1 MKRFTLFLLVLLLAA
16 CSNKNEETK
25 PNDLNDNSETG
36 QFNVLWKHKLD
47 GADDAYGY
55 KLVPAEN
62 NGNLYVASQ
71 AGEVVSF
78 AALTGAVNWKVN
90 LDSEI
95 SAGPGIGDTI
105 LVLGGPEGKVIAL
118 DVDTGTVLWETNV
131 TSEVLSPPV
140 IDRNKVVVRTQDGRV
155 YGFSIQTGEREWI
168 FDTNIPNLTIRG
180 NSRPIAK
187 GGRVYIGFDN
197 GKVAA
202 LNIMDGTV
210 LWQQNVINSQGKTEI
225 DRIADIDGDIA
236 AVATD
241 LYLASAA
248 DKTMSVATESGRV
261 LWSQNIGSVT
271 GVTVSRRSLYLSDN
285 QSIVHELNRM
295 DGSRGWSQDQLLNR
309 NVTRPSYYLGDLLV
323 GDFEGYL
330 HVIDGVNGE
339 ILNRFR
345 TGGNRLYDA
354 PVVVGDVFYTYNYD
368 GQIMAVR
375 YSKN

>member
-1 MKRFTLFLLVLLLAA
+1 MKRFTLLLLVLLLAA
-16 CSNKNEETK
+16 CGNKNEETK
-25 PNDLNDNSETG
+25 PNELNKISETG
-36 QFNVLWKHKLD
+36 QFNVLWKYRLE

-62 NGNLYVASQ
+62 NGRLYVASQ

-78 AALTGAVNWKVN
+78 DAKTGAVNWKVN
-90 LDSEI
+90 LESEI
-95 SAGPGIGDTI
+95 SAGPGIGDTL

-118 DVDTGTVLWETNV
+118 DIDTGTLLWETNV

-180 NSRPIAK
+180 NSQPIAK

-236 AVATD
+236 VVATD

-309 NVTRPSYYLGDLLV
+309 NLTRPGYYLGDLLV

-339 ILNRFR
+339 VLNRIR
-345 TGGNRLYDA
+345 TGDDRLYDA
-354 PVVVGDVFYTYNYD
+354 PMVVGDIFYTYNYD

>member
-1 MKRFTLFLLVLLLAA
+1 MKRFTLLLLVLFLAA
-16 CSNKNEETK
+16 CGNKNEETK
-25 PNDLNDNSETG
+25 PNDLNDISETG
-36 QFNVLWKHKLD
+36 QFNVLWKYQLE

-71 AGEVVSF
+71 SGEVVSLN
-78 AALTGAVNWKVN
+78 AKTGASNWKVN

-95 SAGPGIGDTI
+95 SAGPGLGNTL
-105 LVLGGPEGKVIAL
+105 LVLGGPEGNVTAL
-118 DVDTGTVLWETNV
+118 DIDTGSVVWETNV

-180 NSRPIAK
+180 NSQPIAK

-236 AVATD
+236 VVATD

-285 QSIVHELNRM
+285 QSILHELNRM

-309 NVTRPSYYLGDLLV
+309 GVTKPSYYLGDLLV

-330 HVIDGVNGE
+330 HVVDGVRGE
-339 ILNRFR
+339 VINRIK
-345 TGGNRLYDA
+345 TGGDRLYDA
-354 PVVVGDVFYTYNYD
+354 PTVVGDIFYTYNYD

-375 YSKN
+375 YTK